1 MEKEELIAKL
11 EKFAEEHE
19 IGFSAQKSKLIE
31 AILKNKG
38 YCPCRRVKSP
48 STICPCAYALEEIKQ
63 QNKCLCGLFVKV
75 RLK

>member
-1 MEKEELIAKL
+1 MDRKTLEARL
-11 EKFAEEHE
+11 EKFAKENELQ
-19 IGFSAQKSKLIE
+19 FSALKDKLID